1 MSLDIGHTEDKG
13 GIMVTVQ
20 VLVYGIDGMVDINTC
35 AQVAQC
41 NVESFVAAQV
51 ALYGDMVECH
61 VTAC

>member
-1 MSLDIGHTEDKG
+1 
-13 GIMVTVQ
+13 MVTVQ